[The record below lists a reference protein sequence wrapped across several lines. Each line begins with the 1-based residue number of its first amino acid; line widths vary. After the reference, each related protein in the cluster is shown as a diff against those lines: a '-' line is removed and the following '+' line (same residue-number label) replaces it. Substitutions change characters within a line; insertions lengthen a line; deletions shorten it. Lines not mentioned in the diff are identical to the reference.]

1 MTGCGDAVRQELR
14 PCKKLGAS
22 HDYRVVAVTGCQCS
36 GKSTLL
42 NALFGTGIHE
52 KRLPKE
58 GASGGAAT
66 ATAAS
71 AAAVPSAAPT
81 PFVLVDVEGTQS
93 RDRGGT
99 DGMEFDSRTTLFA
112 VMAAD
117 VIMLNLWAHD
127 VGRADGQAYSVLR
140 SVFEEAVRLYEGQD
154 GTGDVGSDGPGPGTA
169 GLLAGREGTGAQ
181 ARFPKVLMLVLRDVE
196 EDEHLEALDKAARA
210 NLEALWRDV
219 DKPSSLRDAGLSEV
233 FDVRTCGLP
242 HFIYQRREFAA
253 KAATLSRSFLD
264 PTYRGF
270 IFRKP
275 RRQAGVVGWEGA
287 VRQRAENPGGRHT
300 LHAPVPL
307 SQLRQRLE
315 GIWTSAS
322 SNNRLAEAPRRGEQQ
337 GAVALSALAESCLSE
352 ARPRCAR
359 LLTDVE
365 AAVAGEMPLLQF
377 GTDAQEIV
385 DEAVQSF
392 LAKSSRSQI
401 DAPAAVLR
409 EKRGSLV
416 SAVARELEPAFRA
429 HARHLRGHFHE
440 QFEEVFSCVLGG
452 AADFDQS
459 SRRMSKT
466 IRQNFLEAT
475 KLAIPNTP
483 GVADVWRLHWE
494 AELVKLNEDMESRV
508 QDRLSEGTWMLPSDP
523 AEQAAAARKKT
534 PWWKGLVLRAAAMY
548 FNYLQA
554 TQHLRRA
561 KKGLGEKREG
571 RAAPSALLDLAVFLS
586 LVCCLLSVLLR
597 SKSSIPRLN
606 QDETRNT
613 RLCCM
618 A

>member
-1 MTGCGDAVRQELR
+1 MTGCGDAVRQELC

-66 ATAAS
+66 ATAA

-127 VGRADGQAYSVLR
+127 VGRADGQTYSVLR

-154 GTGDVGSDGPGPGTA
+154 GTGDVGSDSPGSGAA

-242 HFIYQRREFAA
+242 HFVYQRREFAA

-275 RRQAGVVGWEGA
+275 RRQAGVVGREGA
-287 VRQRAENPGGRHT
+287 GRQRAENPGGRHT

-307 SQLRQRLE
+307 SKLRQRLE

-377 GTDAQEIV
+377 GTDAQGIV

-440 QFEEVFSCVLGG
+440 QFEEMFSCVLGG

-466 IRQNFLEAT
+466 IGQNFLEAT

-508 QDRLSEGTWMLPSDP
+508 QDRLSEGTWMLPPDP

-561 KKGLGEKREG
+561 RKASERRE
-571 RAAPSALLDLAVFLS
+571 RDV
-586 LVCCLLSVLLR
+586 
-597 SKSSIPRLN
+597 PRLP
-606 QDETRNT
+606 
-613 RLCCM
+613 LF
-618 A
+618 